1 MGRHIRRLGPKSWL
15 ALGFLAWLVTL
26 GTIRASAPLGK
37 DTAPVVKK
45 TTVAAKKTAPVLDPA
60 QVGAVNVGDDT
71 CITCHGPQN
80 ESYANTAHAR
90 GADARTPAG
99 KGAKQACETCHGPGS
114 KHITDPAANP
124 VRNFKKLS
132 SDQVNATCTTC
143 HNRGEHAL
151 WEGSQHDS
159 RGLSCTTCHS
169 VHDYKS
175 ETKQLKA
182 KDEME
187 LCATCHKDKVAKL
200 NKSAHMPVREG
211 KMECTSC
218 HNVHGSTNVKL
229 LRAGDSVT
237 ESCTSCH
244 AEKRGPYL
252 WEHAP
257 VREGCTTCHDAHGSS
272 NERMLQA
279 KLPMLCQ
286 RCHAPSGHPGS
297 MYDAKQLTSNRLLSR
312 SCVNCHAAIHG
323 SNHPAGQFFMR

>member
-1 MGRHIRRLGPKSWL
+1 MAILPGGIFDLP
-15 ALGFLAWLVTL
+15 
-26 GTIRASAPLGK
+26 I
-37 DTAPVVKK
+37 
-45 TTVAAKKTAPVLDPA
+45 TVL
-60 QVGAVNVGDDT
+60 
-71 CITCHGPQN
+71 
-80 ESYANTAHAR
+80 
-90 GADARTPAG
+90 
-99 KGAKQACETCHGPGS
+99 
-114 KHITDPAANP
+114 
-124 VRNFKKLS
+124 
-132 SDQVNATCTTC
+132 TC

-151 WEGSQHDS
+151 WEGSQHES
-159 RGLSCTTCHS
+159 RGLSCVTCHS

-279 KLPMLCQ
+279 KVPMLCQ